1 MYSQA
6 LRAEIDAACK
16 DFATLTVPCLKALS
30 EMETQ
35 IGNFDG
41 TRWHL
46 FFSLPCARVQNLV
59 CQQLALD
66 LFSAKQL
73 YLTAQMH
80 CHQ

>member
-30 EMETQ
+30 KMETQ

-41 TRWHL
+41 TLLSGYSCRT
-46 FFSLPCARVQNLV
+46 FCIRTAVRVCVSRV
-59 CQQLALD
+59 CR
-66 LFSAKQL
+66 
-73 YLTAQMH
+73 Y
-80 CHQ
+80 